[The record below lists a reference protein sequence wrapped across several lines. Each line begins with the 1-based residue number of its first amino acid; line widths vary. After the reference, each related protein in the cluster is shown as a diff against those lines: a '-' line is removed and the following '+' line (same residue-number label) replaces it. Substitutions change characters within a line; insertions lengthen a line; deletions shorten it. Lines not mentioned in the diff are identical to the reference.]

1 MSWNLFA
8 RILRRRTPAAKRETI
23 LEKPSGEKDL
33 AGVLEAEEG
42 VVEVPP
48 YSNWGKR
55 VGEYLASTGITYPQP
70 WCAAFVHWGMAQIG
84 QKGYGA
90 YCPSWFIPMYE
101 IDAPVRNAWGLV
113 YFPKMQR
120 YAHIFIVT
128 KICGNGMIETVEGN
142 TNNDGGREGTG
153 VFRRLRD
160 PRAHRFFIRR

>member
-1 MSWNLFA
+1 LSWNLFA
-8 RILRRRTPAAKRETI
+8 RLLRRHTPAAKQAHI
-23 LEKPSGEKDL
+23 LEKTSGEKEL
-33 AGVLEAEEG
+33 AGILEAEEG
-42 VVEVPP
+42 VAETPP

-55 VGEYLASTGITYPQP
+55 VSEYLASTGITYPQP

-90 YCPSWFIPMYE
+90 YCQSWFIPMHE

-120 YAHIFIVT
+120 YAHIFVVT
-128 KICGNGMIETVEGN
+128 KTFGNGMIETIEGN
-142 TNNDGGREGTG
+142 TNNDGSREGTG

-160 PRAHRFFIRR
+160 PRGYRFFARR